1 MQSRGSSAAKLRRS
15 HELTRKSHQI
25 DLELALT
32 RSLALCMIDQYLTQF
47 LDHLR
52 YERNVSAHTVRNY
65 ESDLIQFFDF
75 LAAANRSNQTA
86 SRAHARRRQPAIA
99 QIDHLTIR
107 EWLSNLH
114 SDHKKK
120 TSIARKLAALRT
132 FFQFLVREEI
142 IETNP
147 AKLVATPRKEKKLPA
162 HLSIEDAIRFIE
174 TPDSETDF
182 GKRDRA
188 ILELLYATGVRVSE
202 LVSLN
207 LRDID
212 FQNKLL
218 RVLGKRRKERIVPF
232 GDPAANALHDY
243 FPVRQKLLLN
253 APVTSRDAQ
262 PLILNY
268 QGTRMSTRSVG
279 RLVEKYIRLCAGIHD
294 ISPHALRHS
303 FATHLLDSGA
313 DLRDIQELLGH
324 ARLSTTQIYTHV
336 SMEKLI
342 EVYDKAHP
350 KA

>member
-1 MQSRGSSAAKLRRS
+1 
-15 HELTRKSHQI
+15 
-25 DLELALT
+25 
-32 RSLALCMIDQYLTQF
+32 MIEQLLTQF
-47 LDHLR
+47 FEHLR
-52 YERNVSAHTVRNY
+52 YERNVSEHTLRNY
-65 ESDLIQFFDF
+65 MSDLLQFLDYI
-75 LAAANRSNQTA
+75 APADAESG
-86 SRAHARRRQPAIA
+86 ARREVDIH
-99 QIDHLTIR
+99 QIDHITIR
-107 EWLSNLH
+107 EWLSSLH
-114 SDHKKK
+114 AAQKKK
-120 TSIARKLAALRT
+120 TSVARKLAALRT
-132 FFQFLVREEI
+132 FFQFPVPGGAVEL
-142 IETNP
+142 NP
-147 AKLVATPRKEKKLPA
+147 AKLVSTPRKEKKLPV

-174 TPDSETDF
+174 TPDTETDF

-188 ILELLYATGVRVSE
+188 ILELLYATGIRVGE
-202 LVSLN
+202 LVSIN

-212 FQNKLL
+212 FNQKLL
-218 RVLGKRRKERIVPF
+218 RVFGKRRKERIVPF
-232 GDPAANALHDY
+232 GDPAVKALRDY
-243 FPVRQKLLLN
+243 LAVRDNFLMN
-253 APVTSRDAQ
+253 APVTKRDAQ

-268 QGTRMSTRSVG
+268 QGTRMTTRSVG